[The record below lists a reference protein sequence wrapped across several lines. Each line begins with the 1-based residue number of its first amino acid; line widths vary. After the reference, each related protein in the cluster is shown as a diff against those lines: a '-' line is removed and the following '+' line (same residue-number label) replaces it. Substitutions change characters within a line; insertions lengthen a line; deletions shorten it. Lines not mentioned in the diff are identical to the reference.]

1 MTPWLCRLIGHSRS
15 RRDARWIDRRWISYC
30 RHCGSLMVRDAP
42 QSWTVV
48 HFVDGMPVDR
58 EYGLSD

>member
-1 MTPWLCRLIGHSRS
+1 MTPRLCALIGHSRS
-15 RRDARWIDRRWISYC
+15 VRDARLIDNRWISYC

-48 HFVDGMPVDR
+48 RFVDGMPDP
-58 EYGLSD
+58 EYAPGE